1 MKGSA
6 FFTKNNGVK
15 LEKSSV
21 FHRKCKIKI
30 YLCTILEKYKILN
43 ESHQFCCF
51 AAIRLVIV
59 TFSGTLKTWYV
70 TSSVAFVMV
79 DDRFCFLITTQKIS
93 KMLKTF
99 G

>member
-15 LEKSSV
+15 LEKNSV

-30 YLCTILEKYKILN
+30 YLCTILGKYKILN

-59 TFSGTLKTWYV
+59 TSSGTLKLGTLQVLSLLLWL
-70 TSSVAFVMV
+70 TIDFV
-79 DDRFCFLITTQKIS
+79 F
-93 KMLKTF
+93 
-99 G
+99 